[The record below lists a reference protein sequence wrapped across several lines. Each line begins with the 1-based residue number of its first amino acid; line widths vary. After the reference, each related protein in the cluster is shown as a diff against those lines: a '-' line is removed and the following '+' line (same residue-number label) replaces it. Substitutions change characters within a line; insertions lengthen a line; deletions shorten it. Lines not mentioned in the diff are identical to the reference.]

1 MVSLTYFPQKHEFKV
16 FIFLLDE
23 TGMAQNNSLFVW
35 KTSNYSRGRS
45 NLRNG
50 MSQTTN
56 LQSLVF
62 TQQRIA
68 NLLGVLPEF
77 ILWDIDFGAFSLFI
91 ILENTLAT
99 GCLCCLNELTA
110 WQVCVT
116 SVSEPIYIESGKTL
130 SDEESPRYEVSE
142 NNSRFD
148 ESTTHKSTLLILI
161 SVSFL
166 NQCCFFP

>member
-1 MVSLTYFPQKHEFKV
+1 MENFKRQSWKIKLEKWHEPNYKSA
-16 FIFLLDE
+16 I
-23 TGMAQNNSLFVW
+23 TGFYTVKNS
-35 KTSNYSRGRS
+35 
-45 NLRNG
+45 
-50 MSQTTN
+50 
-56 LQSLVF
+56 
-62 TQQRIA
+62 
-68 NLLGVLPEF
+68 NLLGVLPEVT
-77 ILWDIDFGAFSLFI
+77 LWDIDFGAFSLFI

-99 GCLCCLNELTA
+99 GCLYSLNELTV

-116 SVSEPIYIESGKTL
+116 SVSEPIYRESGKTL

-148 ESTTHKSTLLILI
+148 ESTTHKSTLLILM

>member
-1 MVSLTYFPQKHEFKV
+1 MGH
-16 FIFLLDE
+16 
-23 TGMAQNNSLFVW
+23 
-35 KTSNYSRGRS
+35 R
-45 NLRNG
+45 
-50 MSQTTN
+50 
-56 LQSLVF
+56 
-62 TQQRIA
+62 
-68 NLLGVLPEF
+68 
-77 ILWDIDFGAFSLFI
+77 LWAFSLFI

-99 GCLCCLNELTA
+99 GCLYCLNELTV

-116 SVSEPIYIESGKTL
+116 SVSEPIYRESGKTL

-148 ESTTHKSTLLILI
+148 ESTTHKSTLLILM